1 MTIQP
6 PNTFFYPIFSELIKG
21 NHFRINPK
29 AVYHFYNCID
39 HHGGPAKVIF
49 DFVRIFMGT
58 EVIVVKRLVDMV
70 CHPIPVVFW
79 LGVGKG
85 NMELKIF
92 KRIFKMFEFIIKKQF
107 QL

>member
-1 MTIQP
+1 
-6 PNTFFYPIFSELIKG
+6 
-21 NHFRINPK
+21 
-29 AVYHFYNCID
+29 
-39 HHGGPAKVIF
+39 
-49 DFVRIFMGT
+49 MGT